1 MRHLSGW
8 ICCRFPD
15 ESDELRFLGR
25 YLRQLQ
31 SGQFHPFFVIVEED
45 EEAHGSLR
53 MITKEVIN
61 AMIYDS
67 TFEVDKLKI
76 PLSSKLARTA
86 ISLCMSKDQELYS
99 ISGFPRSLGSDGLQ
113 NGRVRTADD
122 LTANQLLSHATEK
135 GITTQARED
144 QGKQS
149 SINRSN
155 LDLSNQR
162 SSSSETLPLHIAEE
176 DIPFWARASLRS
188 RPNSKGDSKENLR
201 STTSDAK
208 MISDICSRSPI
219 DSASAIDRK
228 QSQEAP
234 LPGTPAEDLKSDEAP
249 SDQRPKIGAD
259 QPKSDSRVHQSLF
272 WSEQSHRDASP
283 TPHMNA
289 RNKTKLRR
297 LSLEEPRSYSTF
309 ESEVLAPMRTSTGLA
324 PTGNLDI
331 FNDQFPQQITVK
343 ERVELWSQKGLMM
356 SHVPTREAP
365 QPPNISIKTN
375 VPLNPVS
382 PSITTPRS
390 FQGMP
395 YTRRQEESSSPI
407 SPTIYYSESSH
418 NMRKRAVTGSM
429 DLPPVPFV
437 SPDDVIDMTEEEAF
451 EIARM
456 RSMRFA

>member
-8 ICCRFPD
+8 ICYRFPD

-31 SGQFHPFFVIVEED
+31 SGQFQPFFVIAEED
-45 EEAHGSLR
+45 EEAHGSLK
-53 MITKEVIN
+53 MITKEAIN

-113 NGRVRTADD
+113 NGRVRRADD

-144 QGKQS
+144 QGKQNS
-149 SINRSN
+149 MNRSN

-162 SSSSETLPLHIAEE
+162 SSSSETLPLQFAEE

-188 RPNSKGDSKENLR
+188 RPNSKGNSKENLR
-201 STTSDAK
+201 STASDAK
-208 MISDICSRSPI
+208 MISEICSRSPI
-219 DSASAIDRK
+219 DSASEIDRK

-234 LPGTPAEDLKSDEAP
+234 LPGTPARDLKSDEAP
-249 SDQRPKIGAD
+249 SDQRPK
-259 QPKSDSRVHQSLF
+259 PDSRVRRSLF
-272 WSEQSHRDASP
+272 WSEQSQRDASP
-283 TPHMNA
+283 TPHTNA

-331 FNDQFPQQITVK
+331 FNDQLPQQINVK

-356 SHVPTREAP
+356 SHAPTREAP
-365 QPPNISIKTN
+365 QPPNISVKTN

-382 PSITTPRS
+382 QSTTTSRS

-407 SPTIYYSESSH
+407 SLTIYYSESSH
-418 NMRKRAVTGSM
+418 NMRKRAVSGSK
-429 DLPPVPFV
+429 DLTPVPFV